1 MSVDF
6 HIQGTNVDPEAP
18 QDHSLHIN
26 LCNANARELLDW
38 LEIEHDPDLFG
49 QIKGTELAV
58 KCRRRLWD
66 VPRNHDPAKEGEIIE
81 TPGKATFINCGRD
94 VDYLRYRTQWLLAMA
109 ERAGERMVHFG

>member
-6 HIQGTNVDPEAP
+6 CIKDEHYDVEAP

-38 LEIEHDPDLFG
+38 LEIAHEDLFG
-49 QIKGTELAV
+49 QIKGTELAA

-66 VPRNHDPAKEGEIIE
+66 EARNHDPAKEGEVTK
-81 TPGKATFINCGRD
+81 TPGQATLINCGREE
-94 VDYLRYRTQWLLAMA
+94 DYLRFRTQWLLAMA